1 MQKIRVLIV
10 DDSSFSRDILK
21 AALPDGEFEICGVAA
36 NGNEGIQQYG
46 KLRPDVVTMDFT
58 MPDMDGL
65 DCSRRII
72 ANDPAAKIVMI
83 SSMKDD
89 TLANWAR
96 LIGVRWFL
104 QKPVSPLELAD
115 AIRSAASH
123 THAEWW
129 SVCQEQLQGSMVDY
143 MRQFPDDKWVLEQLD
158 SPPPRIESMGLC
170 VIIGVT
176 GTHRGRI
183 IMDTSFPVA
192 SLLAEKSLRK
202 TPEPSQVLD
211 GFSEMVNIICGR
223 GISRSNSTCQSMELR
238 VTPPSL
244 IEGSRISI
252 STLKMKTRAA
262 HFSGPGGKI
271 MQICEFAED

>member
-21 AALPDGEFEICGVAA
+21 AALNESEFEVCGIAA
-36 NGNEGIQQYG
+36 NGNEGIKQYG

-58 MPDMDGL
+58 MPDMDGM

-72 ANDPAAKIVMI
+72 AQDPAARIVMI

-104 QKPVSPLELAD
+104 QKPVAIQELSD
-115 AIRSAASH
+115 ALRSAARSS
-123 THAEWW
+123 TAIW
-129 SVCQEQLQGSMVDY
+129 STICQDQLQQALEDY
-143 MRQFPDDKWVLEQLD
+143 LRHLATDTWKLNVLPE
-158 SPPPRIESMGLC
+158 PPLRIESQGLC

-183 IMDTSFPVA
+183 VVDTSLAVA
-192 SLLAEKSLRK
+192 TALAEKALGK
-202 TPEPSQVLD
+202 TAVEAQVLD
-211 GFSEMVNIICGR
+211 GFSEMVNVISGR
-223 GISRSNSTCQSMELR
+223 GVSKSNSICPGMELR

-244 IEGSRISI
+244 IEGSRISV
-252 STLKMKTRAA
+252 STLRMNTRAVEINA
-262 HFSGPGGKI
+262 SFGRI
-271 MQICEFAED
+271 LQVCEFAED